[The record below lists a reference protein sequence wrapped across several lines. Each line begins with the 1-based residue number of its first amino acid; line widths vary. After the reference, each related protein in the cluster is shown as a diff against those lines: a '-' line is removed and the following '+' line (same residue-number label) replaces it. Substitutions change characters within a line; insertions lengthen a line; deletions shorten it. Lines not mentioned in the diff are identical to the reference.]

1 MGSVAAPK
9 KGAPGPLLGT
19 IWWVLTVSIVAYI
32 ASCID
37 CTAYHLLIG
46 YRSAIA
52 LMGYLI
58 MQIGLWTAELRW
70 DEMGSKA
77 YLEAAAKKVDAKVS
91 GSLAPEELDAIDFG
105 DKVIIPDDKKKDAFP
120 IPWGF
125 LIGWW
130 VWGLSYLFPLN
141 GTSDINPTPYGM
153 VATVVC
159 FGVSF
164 VASVPMSEAVMN
176 RLPEKKKMLSL
187 AFLLG
192 WITLGV
198 TSALDVV
205 AQLEGVDGPND
216 RGLVWAL
223 CMLGPFTVILS
234 QKILFESRKMG
245 TLWEESGKPNFRPV
259 VYNMGG
265 PLFVWGWFYLF
276 MGTCAVPAMINLDDV
291 YSQIPARSLPLFLNW
306 RTLVAFAGG
315 CAMVPVVRFLDY
327 SHDEDGPWCGEND
340 KGAVFDKWWL
350 GTDGTY
356 FGLFLESP
364 WPFVMAWTTFGFS
377 SLLAADNTIAPGTLS
392 LIMFVNCIVQGI
404 DAGILIQQNLY
415 AGNMDGKNKF
425 SLPFVVLFMALAINI
440 GSHWG
445 WNALFLSLPGA
456 ILIILGQKTVFGARK
471 RGDYTM
477 QNAGKANP
485 YEKVFVY
492 SWGEVFFM
500 MGWILICWGAAMP

>member
-1 MGSVAAPK
+1 MGSAAAPK

-105 DKVIIPDDKKKDAFP
+105 DNVIIPDDKKKDAFP

-234 QKILFESRKMG
+234 QKILFESRKMD
-245 TLWEESGKPNFRPV
+245 S
-259 VYNMGG
+259 MGG
-265 PLFVWGWFYLF
+265 EWQAQLPPRCIQHGRPTFC
-276 MGTCAVPAMINLDDV
+276 MGMVLPFHGNMCG
-291 YSQIPARSLPLFLNW
+291 AR
-306 RTLVAFAGG
+306 
-315 CAMVPVVRFLDY
+315 
-327 SHDEDGPWCGEND
+327 ND
-340 KGAVFDKWWL
+340 KL
-350 GTDGTY
+350 G
-356 FGLFLESP
+356 
-364 WPFVMAWTTFGFS
+364 
-377 SLLAADNTIAPGTLS
+377 
-392 LIMFVNCIVQGI
+392 
-404 DAGILIQQNLY
+404 
-415 AGNMDGKNKF
+415 
-425 SLPFVVLFMALAINI
+425 
-440 GSHWG
+440 
-445 WNALFLSLPGA
+445 
-456 ILIILGQKTVFGARK
+456 
-471 RGDYTM
+471 
-477 QNAGKANP
+477 
-485 YEKVFVY
+485 
-492 SWGEVFFM
+492 
-500 MGWILICWGAAMP
+500 

>member
-1 MGSVAAPK
+1 M
-9 KGAPGPLLGT
+9 
-19 IWWVLTVSIVAYI
+19 
-32 ASCID
+32 
-37 CTAYHLLIG
+37 
-46 YRSAIA
+46 
-52 LMGYLI
+52 
-58 MQIGLWTAELRW
+58 
-70 DEMGSKA
+70 
-77 YLEAAAKKVDAKVS
+77 
-91 GSLAPEELDAIDFG
+91 
-105 DKVIIPDDKKKDAFP
+105 
-120 IPWGF
+120 
-125 LIGWW
+125 
-130 VWGLSYLFPLN
+130 WGLSYLFPLN

-340 KGAVFDKWWL
+340 KGAVFNKWWL

>member
-105 DKVIIPDDKKKDAFP
+105 DNVIIPDDKKKDAFP

-291 YSQIPARSLPLFLNW
+291 YSQIPDRSLPLFLNW

-340 KGAVFDKWWL
+340 KGAVFNKWWL